1 MKKLEPMKILEIFLS
16 SIGLILSIILIVMLY
31 NLNILPEKYTLSIII
46 ILLVLNALGNFFMVN
61 EKTKLKIIGYVI
73 LGLVIILDTVGNYYI
88 KTTDKFLNK
97 SFKKIETKEELKDI
111 YNIYIGGVD
120 FTDEIYD
127 FNTILSFNEAKEN
140 LLLVSIPRGY
150 HIEAVGYDI
159 TDNLSYIG
167 IKGIDV
173 AIKSLEKLL
182 DTKIDYYVKINTKSL
197 VALVDLL
204 GGIEYCSDTSYT
216 TTHAMVL
223 DTYDDTKGQKLYVEK
238 GCKTYNGI
246 QILTIARER
255 LNLIGGDIK
264 RQENCQKILISL
276 IDKIMSFNT
285 LANYEEILDKVDALY
300 ETNIPRELVTKLIK
314 KKLDNKLNFNIETV
328 NLTGHDQMGYV
339 RLGTIYDYIV
349 EPDMNTVEQ
358 AKIKLNENL
367 TKK

>member
-16 SIGLILSIILIVMLY
+16 GISLILSIILIVMLY
-31 NLNILPEKYTLSIII
+31 NLNILPEKYSLSIII

-61 EKTKLKIIGYVI
+61 EKTSLKVIGYII
-73 LGLVIILDTVGNYYI
+73 LGLVIIANMIGNYYI

-97 SFKKIETKEELKDI
+97 SFKKVTKEEIKDI

-127 FNTILSFNEAKEN
+127 FNTILSFNEEKEK
-140 LLLVSIPRGY
+140 LLLVSIPRGF
-150 HIEAVGYDI
+150 HIEAVGYNM

-167 IKGIDV
+167 INGIDV
-173 AIKSLEKLL
+173 AIKSLEKFL

-197 VALVDLL
+197 VALVDSL
-204 GGIEYCSDTSYT
+204 GGLEYCSDEEYL

-223 DTYDDTKGQKLYVEK
+223 DTYDDTKGKKLYVKK
-238 GCKTYNGI
+238 GCRTYSGI
-246 QILTIARER
+246 EILTIARER
-255 LNLIGGDIK
+255 LHIKGSDIK

-276 IDKIMSFNT
+276 IDKILSFNT

-300 ETNIPRELVTKLIK
+300 ETNIPREQVKKLIK
-314 KKLDNKLNFNIETV
+314 KRLDNKLNFNIETV
-328 NLTGHDQMGYV
+328 NLTGNDKMGYV
-339 RLGTIYDYIV
+339 RLGTVYDYINV
-349 EPDMNTVEQ
+349 PNMDTVEV
-358 AKIKLNENL
+358 AKKKLNENL